1 VSTRVV
7 SRAWWIRLL
16 GADQRSCSEHDDKMV
31 DNVGNEDAIK
41 DKVSVAEAGKQVKI
55 AEAIGKF

>member
-1 VSTRVV
+1 
-7 SRAWWIRLL
+7 
-16 GADQRSCSEHDDKMV
+16 MV